1 MELSHFSMSIF
12 SFYLLFL
19 CLTLFAGKASSA
31 IAPALYLFGGS
42 SLDTGNNN
50 FLQTQAKANFSP
62 YGIDF
67 PGGSTGRYTNGATSG
82 DFIAT
87 FLGLPYPPAAYL
99 SLSERQRQ
107 TIITGINYASSAAGI
122 LPETGTALGD
132 ILSLDEQI
140 NYFRTTVKNDLP
152 KIFRTPRVLS
162 HYLSRSVFVIAI
174 VLSHYLSRSVFVIA
188 IGTNDYLNNYQPQFY
203 NRSKTNPPQQFAN
216 LLLDTL
222 GQQLTTIY
230 NLGGR
235 KFVVYGIGA
244 LGCLPVI
251 LANVNPKPTTPC
263 AENVNNL
270 INIFNNGLAS
280 KLEQLTSSLKGSTF
294 VRADAYTESY
304 AQFQDP
310 VKYGFSEGRTP
321 CCAVGALGTCLP
333 GQEPCTDRNN
343 HLYYDGVHP
352 IQLVNYQFAR
362 NCFSGSTVCTPVN
375 IRQLAFK
382 L

>member
-1 MELSHFSMSIF
+1 MESSYFSSISILSL
-12 SFYLLFL
+12 YLPFL
-19 CLTLFAGKASSA
+19 CLTLFAGKSSGA
-31 IAPALYLFGGS
+31 VAPALYLFGGS
-42 SLDTGNNN
+42 SLDAGNNN
-50 FLQTQAKANFSP
+50 FLQTRAKANFYP

-82 DFIAT
+82 DFVAR
-87 FLGLPYPPAAYL
+87 FLGLPYPPAYL

-122 LPETGTALGD
+122 LPESGTALGD

-140 NYFRTTVKNDLP
+140 NYFESTVRNDLP
-152 KIFRTPRVLS
+152 KIFRTPGVLS
-162 HYLSRSVFVIAI
+162 Y
-174 VLSHYLSRSVFVIA
+174 YLSRSVFVIA
-188 IGTNDYLNNYQPQFY
+188 IGTNDYLNNYLQPHFY

-280 KLEQLTSSLKGSTF
+280 KLQQLTSSLKGSTF
-294 VRADAYTESY
+294 VSADAYTESY

-352 IQLVNYQFAR
+352 VQLVNYQFAR
-362 NCFSGSTVCTPVN
+362 NCFSGSTVCTPIN

>member
-1 MELSHFSMSIF
+1 MSTFSL
-12 SFYLLFL
+12 YLLFL

-67 PGGSTGRYTNGATSG
+67 PGGSTGRYTNCATSG
-82 DFIAT
+82 DFI
-87 FLGLPYPPAAYL
+87 AAYL

-122 LPETGTALGD
+122 LPESETALGD

-140 NYFRTTVKNDLP
+140 NYFRTTVRNDLP
-152 KIFRTPRVLS
+152 QIFRTPRVLS

-174 VLSHYLSRSVFVIA
+174 
-188 IGTNDYLNNYQPQFY
+188 
-203 NRSKTNPPQQFAN
+203 
-216 LLLDTL
+216 
-222 GQQLTTIY
+222 
-230 NLGGR
+230 
-235 KFVVYGIGA
+235 
-244 LGCLPVI
+244 
-251 LANVNPKPTTPC
+251 
-263 AENVNNL
+263 
-270 INIFNNGLAS
+270 
-280 KLEQLTSSLKGSTF
+280 GSTF
-294 VRADAYTESY
+294 FRADGYTESY

-310 VKYGFSEGRTP
+310 VKYGFSEVRTP

-333 GQEPCTDRNN
+333 GQEPYTDRNN

-352 IQLVNYQFAR
+352 VQLVNYQFAR
-362 NCFSGSTVCTPVN
+362 NCFSGSTVCTPIN

>member
-1 MELSHFSMSIF
+1 MKSSYFFMSIL
-12 SFYLLFL
+12 SVYLPFL
-19 CLTLFAGKASSA
+19 CVILLAGKSSGA
-31 IAPALYLFGGS
+31 VAPALYLFGGS
-42 SLDTGNNN
+42 SLDAGNNN
-50 FLQTQAKANFSP
+50 FLQTRAKANFP

-82 DFIAT
+82 DFVAR
-87 FLGLPYPPAAYL
+87 FLGLPYPPAYL

-122 LPETGTALGD
+122 LPESGTALGD
-132 ILSLDEQI
+132 ILSLDEKI
-140 NYFRTTVKNDLP
+140 NYFESTVRNDLP
-152 KIFRTPRVLS
+152 KIFRTPGVLS
-162 HYLSRSVFVIAI
+162 Y
-174 VLSHYLSRSVFVIA
+174 YLSRSVFVIA
-188 IGTNDYLNNYQPQFY
+188 IGTNDYLNNYLQPQFY

-244 LGCLPVI
+244 LGCL
-251 LANVNPKPTTPC
+251 LSQQ
-263 AENVNNL
+263 NVNNL

-280 KLEQLTSSLKGSTF
+280 KLQQLTSSLKGSTF

-333 GQEPCTDRNN
+333 GQEPCTDINN
-343 HLYYDGVHP
+343 
-352 IQLVNYQFAR
+352 QFAR
-362 NCFSGSTVCTPVN
+362 NCFSGSTVCTPIN